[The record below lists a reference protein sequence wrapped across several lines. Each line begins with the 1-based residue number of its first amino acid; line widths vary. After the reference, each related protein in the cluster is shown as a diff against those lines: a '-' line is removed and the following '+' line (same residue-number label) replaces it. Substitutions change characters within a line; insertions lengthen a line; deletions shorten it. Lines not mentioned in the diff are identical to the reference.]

1 VKPGA
6 KIPVDGILV
15 EGSSSVDES
24 MISGEP
30 IPVVKEI
37 GDLVHAGTINGTQSF
52 TLKAQKV
59 GADTLLSQIIEM
71 VNAASRSKAPIQ
83 KKADRIAAYFV
94 PIVMGIS
101 ALTFALWML
110 LGPEPIYLNAMINAI
125 AVLIIACPCVLGLV
139 TPMSVMVGVGRG
151 SQAGVLIKDAQAL
164 ELMEQVNTL
173 IVDKTGTLT
182 QGKPTVQKV
191 HFTSD
196 SISKE
201 RQEKIL
207 TALGSINQLSEHPL
221 ANACV
226 TYVKES
232 NLELKTVSDFKS
244 ISGSGVQATF
254 ENQLWSIG
262 NESLLETSSIDLD
275 DSIKTQVEKLQ
286 SKGATV
292 SYIAAN
298 QELLAFVEIT
308 DQIKEGTKEA
318 LATIKSL
325 GVEIHMLTGDNEL
338 TATHIANQLGI
349 EHFEAGCLP
358 KDKLL
363 TIKKLQE
370 EGKVVAMA
378 GDGINDAPALA
389 QSDVGIAMGTGT
401 DVAIDSASITLV
413 SGQLS
418 GIAKAKRLS
427 RAVVKNI
434 NQNFVFAFV
443 YNLIGIPIAAGVLY
457 PFFGLLL
464 SPMIAAAAMSFS
476 SFSVIT
482 NSLRLRSTKLS

>member
-1 VKPGA
+1 MV
-6 KIPVDGILV
+6 ISVLTFILWMV
-15 EGSSSVDES
+15 LDPDPSY
-24 MISGEP
+24 
-30 IPVVKEI
+30 
-37 GDLVHAGTINGTQSF
+37 
-52 TLKAQKV
+52 LKA
-59 GADTLLSQIIEM
+59 M
-71 VNAASRSKAPIQ
+71 V
-83 KKADRIAAYFV
+83 
-94 PIVMGIS
+94 
-101 ALTFALWML
+101 
-110 LGPEPIYLNAMINAI
+110 NAI

-151 SQAGVLIKDAQAL
+151 SQSGVLIKDAQAL
-164 ELMEQVNTL
+164 ELMEQVDTL

-182 QGKPTVQKV
+182 QGKPTVNKV
-191 HFTSD
+191 YFAKDNLSNA
-196 SISKE
+196 
-201 RQEKIL
+201 EKDRIL

-226 TYVKES
+226 AFVKES
-232 NLELKTVSDFKS
+232 NLELKTVSEFKS

-254 ENQLWSIG
+254 ENQWWSIG
-262 NESLLETSSIDLD
+262 NGSLLEASSIDLD
-275 DSIKTQVEKLQ
+275 NSIKAQVEELQ
-286 SKGATV
+286 SQGATI
-292 SYIAAN
+292 SYIAAD

-308 DQIKEGTKEA
+308 DQIKEGSKEA
-318 LATIKSL
+318 LASIKSL
-325 GVEIHMLTGDNEL
+325 SVDIHMLTGDNAL
-338 TATHIANQLGI
+338 TAAHIAKQLGI
-349 EHFEAGCLP
+349 EHLQAECLP

-363 TIKKLQE
+363 IIKKLQE

-427 RAVVKNI
+427 QAVVKNI

-482 NSLRLRSTKLS
+482 NSLRLRTKKLS